1 MPIFQVNKRKTRSE
15 CLSAWRKKKIG
26 TPSLAHDTASH
37 SNRTRLCSPEIQK
50 KNCACSAGHWV
61 EAPGFQTYSDHCVVS
76 ALKHSLLQVLSFK
89 PAGVLLGTC
98 GPPGEPGVMLREG
111 MTYDNR
117 GKWQY
122 SGSLYRGWAPGRWA
136 CAHIQRFGA

>member
-1 MPIFQVNKRKTRSE
+1 M
-15 CLSAWRKKKIG
+15 
-26 TPSLAHDTASH
+26 
-37 SNRTRLCSPEIQK
+37 
-50 KNCACSAGHWV
+50 
-61 EAPGFQTYSDHCVVS
+61 VS

-122 SGSLYRGWAPGRWA
+122 SGPFIGDGLRADERVPIFRGLEPNNLHLTQSIRSLLNN
-136 CAHIQRFGA
+136 II

>member
-15 CLSAWRKKKIG
+15 CLSAWRKKKNWHSF
-26 TPSLAHDTASH
+26 PCAWHRFALESH
-37 SNRTRLCSPEIQK
+37 SPLFAWNTP

-89 PAGVLLGTC
+89 PAGVLPGTC

-122 SGSLYRGWAPGRWA
+122 SGSLYRGWAPGRWT